1 MNHPPLEDSLDAPLR
16 DVLPV
21 MQHSIMSGTTYFGI
35 PTLKSPIDA
44 WIYQEILCET
54 RPDVIVEI
62 GNFHGGSL
70 LALAHLCDAIGHG
83 RVIGVDLSH
92 HLVPPLVRGHPRVR
106 LIEGDACESFG
117 QVQRLID
124 AGERV
129 LVIEDSAHT
138 FDHTLAVLRQY
149 SALVSPGG
157 YFIVEDGICHHGLDV
172 GPSPGPYEAID
183 AFLRES
189 ADFES
194 DRSRERFLI
203 TWNPR
208 GYLKRRMPQARR
220 TGRAA

>member
-1 MNHPPLEDSLDAPLR
+1 MTNSSHMEDRLDSPLR
-16 DVLPV
+16 EVLPV
-21 MQHSIMSGTTYFGI
+21 MQHSIMTGTSYFGI

-44 WIYQEILCET
+44 WIYQEILFET

-92 HLVPPLVRGHPRVR
+92 HLLPPLVRSHSRIT
-106 LIEGDACESFG
+106 LIDGDACESFE
-117 QVQRLID
+117 QVEPLID
-124 AGERV
+124 AGDRV

-138 FDHTLAVLRQY
+138 FDNTLQVLRRY
-149 SALVSPGG
+149 APLVKPGG

-172 GPSPGPYEAID
+172 GPNPGPYEAID
-183 AFLRES
+183 SFLQEN

-203 TWNPR
+203 TWNPK
-208 GYLKRRMPQARR
+208 GYLKRRAP
-220 TGRAA
+220 

>member
-1 MNHPPLEDSLDAPLR
+1 MNHRPMEDSLDASLR

-92 HLVPPLVRGHPRVR
+92 HLVPPLVRGHPRIR
-106 LIEGDACESFG
+106 LIEGGACESFG

-138 FDHTLAVLRQY
+138 YDHTLAVLRQY
-149 SALVSPGG
+149 SPLVQPGG

-172 GPSPGPYEAID
+172 GPNPGPYEAID
-183 AFLRES
+183 AFLQES

-208 GYLKRRMPQARR
+208 GYLKRRMP
-220 TGRAA
+220 

>member
-1 MNHPPLEDSLDAPLR
+1 MHHRPMEDSLDAPLR

-21 MQHSIMSGTTYFGI
+21 MQHSIMGHTTYFGI

-92 HLVPPLVRGHPRVR
+92 HLVPPLVRSHPRVR

-117 QVQRLID
+117 QVQRLIG

-149 SALVSPGG
+149 SCLVPPGG

-172 GPSPGPYEAID
+172 GPDPGPYEAIE

-189 ADFES
+189 ADFDS

-208 GYLKRRMPQARR
+208 GYLKRRMPQARQA
-220 TGRAA
+220 GCAA

>member
-1 MNHPPLEDSLDAPLR
+1 MNHRPMEDSLDASLR

-92 HLVPPLVRGHPRVR
+92 QLVPPLVRGHPRIR

-117 QVQRLID
+117 DVQQLID

-138 FDHTLAVLRQY
+138 FDHTLAVLRRY
-149 SALVSPGG
+149 ALLIPPGG

-172 GPSPGPYEAID
+172 GPNPGPYEAID
-183 AFLRES
+183 AFLQES

-208 GYLKRRMPQARR
+208 GYLRRRMPQVP
-220 TGRAA
+220 RAVAAP